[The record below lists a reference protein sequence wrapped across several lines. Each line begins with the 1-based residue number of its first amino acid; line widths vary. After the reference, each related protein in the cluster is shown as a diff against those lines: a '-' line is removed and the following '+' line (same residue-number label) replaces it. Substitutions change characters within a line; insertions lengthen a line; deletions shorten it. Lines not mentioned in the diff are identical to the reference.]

1 MNLFAVGLITILLVF
16 IYILQNNK
24 MVNQLENFKAT
35 NKPLSDLKKSLS
47 LTNLPIGN
55 LGNYNKYIRSR

>member
-16 IYILQNNK
+16 IYILQNK
-24 MVNQLENFKAT
+24 MVNQLENFKET

>member
-1 MNLFAVGLITILLVF
+1 
-16 IYILQNNK
+16 

>member
-1 MNLFAVGLITILLVF
+1 MNLFVVGLITILLVF
-16 IYILQNNK
+16 IYILQNK

>member
-16 IYILQNNK
+16 IYILQNK